1 MTVHCA
7 VCGSPIVR
15 KRIGRRNDWMHVE
28 GLQHQDHGAVPE
40 RSLTVEEARLVVRSH
55 LYDLP
60 TGKCIR
66 ARDIIDQYGL
76 PESWGPLVGCW
87 LSKHPRTEL
96 WSQNH
101 YRITEEYA

>member
-15 KRIGRRNDWMHVE
+15 KRIGRKNDWMHVE
-28 GLQHQDHGAVPE
+28 TLRHQDH
-40 RSLTVEEARLVVRSH
+40 
-55 LYDLP
+55 DLP

-66 ARDIIDQYGL
+66 ARDIIDRYGL